1 MSKTIKQIADELC
14 VSKQAVWQRVKR
26 TKYLV
31 AMLAEHSRTVN
42 GRIYIDEEL
51 EQSIKALYS
60 STRVDETSVNKG
72 HDVYETSTRVD
83 ETNVNKGYDVYETS
97 TRVDETSVNKE
108 YDVDE
113 TSVNKEYDVDETSVN
128 KEYDVD
134 ETSVNTA
141 DDKLLDTL
149 QQTVSMLQQQ
159 LLAKDKQ
166 IEELTAILKAS
177 QDQQATLASALTA
190 AQALHAGT
198 IQDRLTEHAG
208 SSEDLVEDNG
218 SLADQG
224 KEPED
229 PKKKLGLFARI
240 FGKKKG

>member
-1 MSKTIKQIADELC
+1 MSKTIKQIADELR

-26 TKYLV
+26 TKDLA

-51 EQSIKALYS
+51 EQRIKTLYS
-60 STRVDETSVNKG
+60 SSRVDETSVNNGHDVDETSSRVDETSVNNG
-72 HDVYETSTRVD
+72 HDVYETSSR
-83 ETNVNKGYDVYETS
+83 
-97 TRVDETSVNKE
+97 
-108 YDVDE
+108 
-113 TSVNKEYDVDETSVN
+113 
-128 KEYDVD
+128 VD

-141 DDKLLDTL
+141 DGKLLDTL

-166 IEELTAILKAS
+166 IDELTAMLKAS

-208 SSEDLVEDNG
+208 SSEDLAEDNG
-218 SLADQG
+218 SLTDQG
-224 KEPED
+224 KEPEN
-229 PKKKLGLFARI
+229 PEKKLGLFARI

>member
-1 MSKTIKQIADELC
+1 MSKTIKQIADELR

-26 TKYLV
+26 TKDLA

-51 EQSIKALYS
+51 EQRIKTLYS
-60 STRVDETSVNKG
+60 SSRVDETSVNNGHDVDETSSRVDETSVNNGHDVDETSSRVDETSVNNG
-72 HDVYETSTRVD
+72 HDVYETSSR
-83 ETNVNKGYDVYETS
+83 
-97 TRVDETSVNKE
+97 
-108 YDVDE
+108 
-113 TSVNKEYDVDETSVN
+113 
-128 KEYDVD
+128 VD

-141 DDKLLDTL
+141 DGKLLDTL

-166 IEELTAILKAS
+166 IDELTAMLKAS

-208 SSEDLVEDNG
+208 SSEDLAEDNG
-218 SLADQG
+218 SLTDQG
-224 KEPED
+224 KEPEN
-229 PKKKLGLFARI
+229 PEKKLGLFARI

>member
-1 MSKTIKQIADELC
+1 MGKTIKQVADELG

-26 TKYLV
+26 TKDL
-31 AMLAEHSRTVN
+31 ADMLAEHSRTVN

-51 EQSIKALYS
+51 EQRIKTLYS
-60 STRVDETSVNKG
+60 SFRVDETSVNKG
-72 HDVYETSTRVD
+72 R
-83 ETNVNKGYDVYETS
+83 
-97 TRVDETSVNKE
+97 
-108 YDVDE
+108 DVDE
-113 TSVNKEYDVDETSVN
+113 TSARIDETSLNKGANVCETTPVVDETI
-128 KEYDVD
+128 
-134 ETSVNTA
+134 VNTA
-141 DDKLLDTL
+141 DSKLLDTL

-166 IEELTAILKAS
+166 IDELTAMLKAS

-208 SSEDLVEDNG
+208 SSEDLAEENG

-224 KEPED
+224 KASESPE
-229 PKKKLGLFARI
+229 KKLGLFARI

>member
-1 MSKTIKQIADELC
+1 MGKTIKQVADELG

-26 TKYLV
+26 TKYL
-31 AMLAEHSRTVN
+31 ADMLADHSRTVN
-42 GRIYIDEEL
+42 GRIYIDEAL
-51 EQSIKALYS
+51 EQHIKMLYS
-60 STRVDETSVNKG
+60 SIRVDETSVNKG
-72 HDVYETSTRVD
+72 HDVYETSAR
-83 ETNVNKGYDVYETS
+83 
-97 TRVDETSVNKE
+97 
-108 YDVDE
+108 
-113 TSVNKEYDVDETSVN
+113 
-128 KEYDVD
+128 VD

-141 DDKLLDTL
+141 DGKLLDTL

-166 IEELTAILKAS
+166 IDELTAMLKAS

-208 SSEDLVEDNG
+208 SSEDLAEDNG
-218 SLADQG
+218 SLTDQG
-224 KEPED
+224 KEPE
-229 PKKKLGLFARI
+229 KKLGLFARI

>member
-51 EQSIKALYS
+51 EQSIKVLYS

-72 HDVYETSTRVD
+72 HDVYETSTR
-83 ETNVNKGYDVYETS
+83 
-97 TRVDETSVNKE
+97 
-108 YDVDE
+108 
-113 TSVNKEYDVDETSVN
+113 VDETSVN

-166 IEELTAILKAS
+166 IDELTAMLKAS

>member
-1 MSKTIKQIADELC
+1 MGKTIKQVADELG

-26 TKYLV
+26 TKDL
-31 AMLAEHSRTVN
+31 ADMLAEHSRTVN

-60 STRVDETSVNKG
+60 SIRVDETSVNNG
-72 HDVYETSTRVD
+72 RDVGETFARV
-83 ETNVNKGYDVYETS
+83 G
-97 TRVDETSVNKE
+97 ETSVNKE
-108 YDVDE
+108 ADVCE
-113 TSVNKEYDVDETSVN
+113 TAPV
-128 KEYDVD
+128 VD

-141 DDKLLDTL
+141 DSKLLDTL
-149 QQTVSMLQQQ
+149 QQTVSLLQQQ

-166 IEELTAILKAS
+166 IDELTAMLKAS

-208 SSEDLVEDNG
+208 SSEDLAEDNG
-218 SLADQG
+218 SLTDQG
-224 KEPED
+224 KEPEN
-229 PKKKLGLFARI
+229 PEKKLGLFARI

>member
-1 MSKTIKQIADELC
+1 MGKTIKQVADELG

-26 TKYLV
+26 TKYL
-31 AMLAEHSRTVN
+31 ADMLADHSRTVN
-42 GRIYIDEEL
+42 GRIYIDEAL
-51 EQSIKALYS
+51 EQHIKMLYS
-60 STRVDETSVNKG
+60 SIRVDETSVNKRHDVYETSARVDETSVNKG
-72 HDVYETSTRVD
+72 HDVYETSAR
-83 ETNVNKGYDVYETS
+83 
-97 TRVDETSVNKE
+97 
-108 YDVDE
+108 
-113 TSVNKEYDVDETSVN
+113 
-128 KEYDVD
+128 VD

-141 DDKLLDTL
+141 DGKLLDTL

-166 IEELTAILKAS
+166 IDELTAMLKAS

-208 SSEDLVEDNG
+208 SSEDLAEDNG
-218 SLADQG
+218 SLTDQG
-224 KEPED
+224 KEPEN
-229 PKKKLGLFARI
+229 PEKKLGLFARI

>member
-1 MSKTIKQIADELC
+1 MGKTIKQVADELG

-26 TKYLV
+26 TKDL
-31 AMLAEHSRTVN
+31 ADMLAEHSRTVN
-42 GRIYIDEEL
+42 SRIYIDEEL
-51 EQSIKALYS
+51 EQRIKTLYS
-60 STRVDETSVNKG
+60 SFRVDETSVNMGREVDETFARVDETSVNKG
-72 HDVYETSTRVD
+72 GGVYETAHV
-83 ETNVNKGYDVYETS
+83 
-97 TRVDETSVNKE
+97 VDETSVNM
-108 YDVDE
+108 
-113 TSVNKEYDVDETSVN
+113 
-128 KEYDVD
+128 
-134 ETSVNTA
+134 A
-141 DDKLLDTL
+141 DSKLLDTL

-166 IEELTAILKAS
+166 IDELTAMLKAS

-208 SSEDLVEDNG
+208 SSEDLAEENG

-224 KEPED
+224 KASESPE
-229 PKKKLGLFARI
+229 KKLGLFARI

>member
-1 MSKTIKQIADELC
+1 MGKTIKQVADELG

-26 TKYLV
+26 TKDL
-31 AMLAEHSRTVN
+31 ADMLAEHSRTVN

-51 EQSIKALYS
+51 EQRIKTLYS
-60 STRVDETSVNKG
+60 SFRVDETSVNK
-72 HDVYETSTRVD
+72 R
-83 ETNVNKGYDVYETS
+83 
-97 TRVDETSVNKE
+97 R
-108 YDVDE
+108 DVDE
-113 TSVNKEYDVDETSVN
+113 TSVNKRADVCETTPV
-128 KEYDVD
+128 VD

-141 DDKLLDTL
+141 DSKLLDTL

-166 IEELTAILKAS
+166 IDELTAMLKAS

-208 SSEDLVEDNG
+208 SSEDLAEENG

-224 KEPED
+224 KASESPE
-229 PKKKLGLFARI
+229 KKLGLFARI

>member
-1 MSKTIKQIADELC
+1 MGKTIKQLADELG

-26 TKYLV
+26 TKDL
-31 AMLAEHSRTVN
+31 AGMLEAHSRTVT

-51 EQSIKALYS
+51 EQTIKALYS
-60 STRVDETSVNKG
+60 SLRVDETSVNKG
-72 HDVYETSTRVD
+72 C
-83 ETNVNKGYDVYETS
+83 
-97 TRVDETSVNKE
+97 
-108 YDVDE
+108 DVDE
-113 TSVNKEYDVDETSVN
+113 TSPA
-128 KEYDVD
+128 VD

-141 DDKLLDTL
+141 DSKLLDVL

-166 IEELTAILKAS
+166 IDDLTAMLKAS
-177 QDQQATLASALTA
+177 QEQQATLASALTA

-208 SSEDLVEDNG
+208 STEDLAEDND
-218 SLADQG
+218 SLADRG
-224 KEPED
+224 KSPEA
-229 PKKKLGLFARI
+229 PEKKLGLFARI

>member
-1 MSKTIKQIADELC
+1 MGKTIKQVADELG

-26 TKYLV
+26 TKYL
-31 AMLAEHSRTVN
+31 ADMLADHSRTVN
-42 GRIYIDEEL
+42 GRIYIDEAL
-51 EQSIKALYS
+51 EQHIKMLYS
-60 STRVDETSVNKG
+60 SIRVDETSVNKG
-72 HDVYETSTRVD
+72 HDVYETSA
-83 ETNVNKGYDVYETS
+83 
-97 TRVDETSVNKE
+97 RVDETSVNKGHDVYE
-108 YDVDE
+108 TSVRVDE
-113 TSVNKEYDVDETSVN
+113 TSVNKGHDVYETSAR
-128 KEYDVD
+128 VD

-141 DDKLLDTL
+141 DGKLLDTL

-166 IEELTAILKAS
+166 IDELTAMLKAS

-208 SSEDLVEDNG
+208 SSEDLAEDNG
-218 SLADQG
+218 SLTDQG
-224 KEPED
+224 KEPEN
-229 PKKKLGLFARI
+229 PEKKLGLFARI

>member
-1 MSKTIKQIADELC
+1 MGKTIKQVADELG

-26 TKYLV
+26 TKYL
-31 AMLAEHSRTVN
+31 ADMLADHSRTVN
-42 GRIYIDEEL
+42 GRIYIDEAL
-51 EQSIKALYS
+51 EQHIKMLYS
-60 STRVDETSVNKG
+60 SIRVDETSVNKG
-72 HDVYETSTRVD
+72 HDVDETSA
-83 ETNVNKGYDVYETS
+83 
-97 TRVDETSVNKE
+97 RVDETSVNKGH
-108 YDVDE
+108 DVDE
-113 TSVNKEYDVDETSVN
+113 TSVR
-128 KEYDVD
+128 VD

-141 DDKLLDTL
+141 DGKLLDTL

-166 IEELTAILKAS
+166 IDELTAMLKVS

-208 SSEDLVEDNG
+208 SSEDLAEDNG
-218 SLADQG
+218 SLTDQG
-224 KEPED
+224 KEPEN
-229 PKKKLGLFARI
+229 PEKKLGLFARI

>member
-1 MSKTIKQIADELC
+1 MGKTIKQVADELG

-26 TKYLV
+26 TKDL
-31 AMLAEHSRTVN
+31 ADMLAEHSRTVN

-51 EQSIKALYS
+51 EQRIKTLYS
-60 STRVDETSVNKG
+60 SFRVDETSVNKG
-72 HDVYETSTRVD
+72 R
-83 ETNVNKGYDVYETS
+83 
-97 TRVDETSVNKE
+97 
-108 YDVDE
+108 DVDE
-113 TSVNKEYDVDETSVN
+113 TSARIDETSLNKGANVCETTPVVDETI
-128 KEYDVD
+128 
-134 ETSVNTA
+134 VNTA
-141 DDKLLDTL
+141 DSKLLDTL

-166 IEELTAILKAS
+166 IDDLTAMLKAS
-177 QDQQATLASALTA
+177 QEQQATLASALTA

-208 SSEDLVEDNG
+208 SSEDLAEENG

-224 KEPED
+224 KASESPE
-229 PKKKLGLFARI
+229 KKLGLFARI

>member
-1 MSKTIKQIADELC
+1 MGKTIKQVADELG

-26 TKYLV
+26 TKYL
-31 AMLAEHSRTVN
+31 ADMLADHSRTVN
-42 GRIYIDEEL
+42 GRIYIDEAL
-51 EQSIKALYS
+51 EQHIKMLYS
-60 STRVDETSVNKG
+60 SIRVDETSVNKGHDVCETSARVDETSVNKG
-72 HDVYETSTRVD
+72 HDVYETSAR
-83 ETNVNKGYDVYETS
+83 
-97 TRVDETSVNKE
+97 
-108 YDVDE
+108 
-113 TSVNKEYDVDETSVN
+113 
-128 KEYDVD
+128 VD

-141 DDKLLDTL
+141 DGKLLDTL

-166 IEELTAILKAS
+166 IDELTAMLKAS

-208 SSEDLVEDNG
+208 SSEDLAEDNG
-218 SLADQG
+218 SLTDQG
-224 KEPED
+224 KEPE
-229 PKKKLGLFARI
+229 KKLGLFARI

>member
-1 MSKTIKQIADELC
+1 LGKTIKQVADELG

-26 TKYLV
+26 TKDL
-31 AMLAEHSRTVN
+31 ADMLAEHSRTVN
-42 GRIYIDEEL
+42 SRIYIDEEL
-51 EQSIKALYS
+51 EQRIKTLYS
-60 STRVDETSVNKG
+60 SFRVDETSVNMGREVDETFARVDETSVNKG
-72 HDVYETSTRVD
+72 GGVYETAHV
-83 ETNVNKGYDVYETS
+83 
-97 TRVDETSVNKE
+97 VDETSVNM
-108 YDVDE
+108 
-113 TSVNKEYDVDETSVN
+113 
-128 KEYDVD
+128 
-134 ETSVNTA
+134 A
-141 DDKLLDTL
+141 DSKLLDTL

-166 IEELTAILKAS
+166 IDELTAMLKAS

-208 SSEDLVEDNG
+208 SSEDLAEENG

-224 KEPED
+224 KASESPE
-229 PKKKLGLFARI
+229 KKLGLFARI

>member
-1 MSKTIKQIADELC
+1 MGKTIKQVADELG

-26 TKYLV
+26 TKDL
-31 AMLAEHSRTVN
+31 ADMLAEHSRTVN

-60 STRVDETSVNKG
+60 SIRVDETSVNNG
-72 HDVYETSTRVD
+72 RDVGETFARVD
-83 ETNVNKGYDVYETS
+83 ETNVNKEADVCETAPA
-97 TRVDETSVNKE
+97 
-108 YDVDE
+108 
-113 TSVNKEYDVDETSVN
+113 
-128 KEYDVD
+128 VD

-141 DDKLLDTL
+141 DSKLLDTL
-149 QQTVSMLQQQ
+149 QQTVSLLQQQ

-166 IEELTAILKAS
+166 IDDLTAMLKAS
-177 QDQQATLASALTA
+177 QEQQATLASALTA

-208 SSEDLVEDNG
+208 SSEDLTEDNG

-224 KEPED
+224 KAQEVPE
-229 PKKKLGLFARI
+229 KKLGLFARI

>member
-1 MSKTIKQIADELC
+1 MGKTIKQVADELG

-26 TKYLV
+26 TKDL
-31 AMLAEHSRTVN
+31 ADMLAEHSRTVN

-51 EQSIKALYS
+51 EQRIKTLYS
-60 STRVDETSVNKG
+60 SFRVDETSVNKG
-72 HDVYETSTRVD
+72 R
-83 ETNVNKGYDVYETS
+83 
-97 TRVDETSVNKE
+97 
-108 YDVDE
+108 DVDE
-113 TSVNKEYDVDETSVN
+113 TSARIDETSLNKEANVCETTPVVDETI
-128 KEYDVD
+128 
-134 ETSVNTA
+134 VNTA
-141 DDKLLDTL
+141 DSKLLDTL

-166 IEELTAILKAS
+166 IDELTAMLKAS

-208 SSEDLVEDNG
+208 SSEDLAEENG

-224 KEPED
+224 KASESPE
-229 PKKKLGLFARI
+229 KKLGLFARI

>member
-1 MSKTIKQIADELC
+1 MSKTIKQIADELR

-26 TKYLV
+26 TKDLA

-51 EQSIKALYS
+51 EQRIKTLYS
-60 STRVDETSVNKG
+60 SSRVDETSVNNG
-72 HDVYETSTRVD
+72 HDVYETS
-83 ETNVNKGYDVYETS
+83 S
-97 TRVDETSVNKE
+97 RVDETSVNNGH
-108 YDVDE
+108 DVYE
-113 TSVNKEYDVDETSVN
+113 TSSR
-128 KEYDVD
+128 VD

-141 DDKLLDTL
+141 DGKLLDTL

-166 IEELTAILKAS
+166 IDELTAMLKAS

-208 SSEDLVEDNG
+208 SSEDLAEDNG
-218 SLADQG
+218 SLTDQG
-224 KEPED
+224 KEPEN
-229 PKKKLGLFARI
+229 PEKKLGLFARI

>member
-1 MSKTIKQIADELC
+1 MGKTIKQVADELG

-26 TKYLV
+26 TKYL
-31 AMLAEHSRTVN
+31 ADMLADHSRTVN
-42 GRIYIDEEL
+42 GRIYIDEAL
-51 EQSIKALYS
+51 EQHIKMLYS
-60 STRVDETSVNKG
+60 SIRVDETSVNKG
-72 HDVYETSTRVD
+72 HDVYETSAR
-83 ETNVNKGYDVYETS
+83 
-97 TRVDETSVNKE
+97 
-108 YDVDE
+108 
-113 TSVNKEYDVDETSVN
+113 
-128 KEYDVD
+128 VD

-141 DDKLLDTL
+141 DGKLLDTL

-166 IEELTAILKAS
+166 IDELTAMLKAS

-208 SSEDLVEDNG
+208 SSEDLAEDNG
-218 SLADQG
+218 SLTDQG
-224 KEPED
+224 KEPEN
-229 PKKKLGLFARI
+229 PEKKLGLFARI

>member
-1 MSKTIKQIADELC
+1 MGKTIKQVADELG

-26 TKYLV
+26 TKYL
-31 AMLAEHSRTVN
+31 ADMLADHSRTVN
-42 GRIYIDEEL
+42 GRIYIDEAL
-51 EQSIKALYS
+51 EQHIKMLYS
-60 STRVDETSVNKG
+60 SIRVDETSVNKG
-72 HDVYETSTRVD
+72 HDVYETSA
-83 ETNVNKGYDVYETS
+83 
-97 TRVDETSVNKE
+97 RVDETSVNKGHDVYE
-108 YDVDE
+108 TSARVDE
-113 TSVNKEYDVDETSVN
+113 TSVNKGHDVYETSAR
-128 KEYDVD
+128 VD

-141 DDKLLDTL
+141 DGKLLDTL

-166 IEELTAILKAS
+166 IDELTAMLKAS

-208 SSEDLVEDNG
+208 SSEDLAEDNG
-218 SLADQG
+218 SLTDQG
-224 KEPED
+224 KEPEN
-229 PKKKLGLFARI
+229 PEKKLGLFARI

>member
-1 MSKTIKQIADELC
+1 MGKTIKQVADELG

-26 TKYLV
+26 TKYL
-31 AMLAEHSRTVN
+31 ADMLADHSRTVN
-42 GRIYIDEEL
+42 GRIYIDEAL
-51 EQSIKALYS
+51 EQHIKMLYS
-60 STRVDETSVNKG
+60 SIRVDETSVNKRHDVYETSARVDETSVNKG
-72 HDVYETSTRVD
+72 HDVYETSA
-83 ETNVNKGYDVYETS
+83 
-97 TRVDETSVNKE
+97 RVDETSVNKGH
-108 YDVDE
+108 DVYE
-113 TSVNKEYDVDETSVN
+113 TSAR
-128 KEYDVD
+128 VD

-141 DDKLLDTL
+141 DGKLLDTL

-166 IEELTAILKAS
+166 IDELTAMLKAS

-208 SSEDLVEDNG
+208 SSEDLAEDNG
-218 SLADQG
+218 SLTDQG
-224 KEPED
+224 KEPEN
-229 PKKKLGLFARI
+229 PEKKLGLFARI

>member
-1 MSKTIKQIADELC
+1 MGKTIKQVADELG

-26 TKYLV
+26 TKDL
-31 AMLAEHSRTVN
+31 ADMLAEHSRTVN

-60 STRVDETSVNKG
+60 SIRVDETSVNNG
-72 HDVYETSTRVD
+72 RDVGETFARV
-83 ETNVNKGYDVYETS
+83 G
-97 TRVDETSVNKE
+97 ETSVNKE
-108 YDVDE
+108 ADVCE
-113 TSVNKEYDVDETSVN
+113 TAPV
-128 KEYDVD
+128 VD

-141 DDKLLDTL
+141 DSKLLDTL
-149 QQTVSMLQQQ
+149 QQTVSLLQQQ

-166 IEELTAILKAS
+166 IDDLTAMLKAS
-177 QDQQATLASALTA
+177 QEQQATLASALTA

-208 SSEDLVEDNG
+208 SSEDLTEDNG

-224 KEPED
+224 KAQEVPE
-229 PKKKLGLFARI
+229 KKLGLFARI

>member
-1 MSKTIKQIADELC
+1 MGKTIKQVADELG

-26 TKYLV
+26 TKDL
-31 AMLAEHSRTVN
+31 ADMLTEHSRTVN

-51 EQSIKALYS
+51 EQRIKTLYS
-60 STRVDETSVNKG
+60 SF
-72 HDVYETSTRVD
+72 
-83 ETNVNKGYDVYETS
+83 
-97 TRVDETSVNKE
+97 RVDETSVNKE
-108 YDVDE
+108 CDVDETSAHIDE
-113 TSVNKEYDVDETSVN
+113 TSVNKWADVCETASI
-128 KEYDVD
+128 VD
-134 ETSVNTA
+134 ETSVNTT
-141 DDKLLDTL
+141 DSKLLDTL

-166 IEELTAILKAS
+166 IDELTAMLKAS

-208 SSEDLVEDNG
+208 SSEDLAEENG

-224 KEPED
+224 KASESPE
-229 PKKKLGLFARI
+229 KKLGLFARI

>member
-14 VSKQAVWQRVKR
+14 VSKQAIWQRVKR
-26 TKYLV
+26 SRELNG
-31 AMLAEHSRTVN
+31 MLDEHSHIEN
-42 GRIYIDEEL
+42 GRIYVDESL
-51 EQSIKALYS
+51 EQCIKALYRPSCIDETS
-60 STRVDETSVNKG
+60 SRVDETGVNKG
-72 HDVYETSTRVD
+72 HDV
-83 ETNVNKGYDVYETS
+83 
-97 TRVDETSVNKE
+97 DETSARV
-108 YDVDE
+108 Y
-113 TSVNKEYDVDETSVN
+113 
-128 KEYDVD
+128 

-141 DDKLLDTL
+141 DSKLLDTL

-166 IEELTAILKAS
+166 IDELTAMLKAS

-208 SSEDLVEDNG
+208 SSEDLAEDNG

-224 KEPED
+224 KASESPE
-229 PKKKLGLFARI
+229 KKLGLFARI
-240 FGKKKG
+240 FGKKRG

>member
-1 MSKTIKQIADELC
+1 MGKTIKQVADDLG

-26 TKYLV
+26 TKDL
-31 AMLAEHSRTVN
+31 ADMLTEHSRTVN

-51 EQSIKALYS
+51 EQRIKTLYS
-60 STRVDETSVNKG
+60 SFRVDETSVNKG
-72 HDVYETSTRVD
+72 RDVD
-83 ETNVNKGYDVYETS
+83 ETS
-97 TRVDETSVNKE
+97 ARIDETSVNKE
-108 YDVDE
+108 CDVDE
-113 TSVNKEYDVDETSVN
+113 TSVNKGANVCETTPVVDETI
-128 KEYDVD
+128 
-134 ETSVNTA
+134 VNTV
-141 DDKLLDTL
+141 DSKLLDTL

-166 IEELTAILKAS
+166 IDELTAMLKAS

-208 SSEDLVEDNG
+208 SSEDLAEENG

-224 KEPED
+224 KASESPE
-229 PKKKLGLFARI
+229 KKLGLFARI

>member
-1 MSKTIKQIADELC
+1 MGKTIKQLADELG

-26 TKYLV
+26 TKDL
-31 AMLAEHSRTVN
+31 AGMLEAHSRTVT

-51 EQSIKALYS
+51 EQTIKALYS
-60 STRVDETSVNKG
+60 SLRVDETSVNKG
-72 HDVYETSTRVD
+72 CDVD
-83 ETNVNKGYDVYETS
+83 ETS
-97 TRVDETSVNKE
+97 PAVDETSVNKGC
-108 YDVDE
+108 DVDE
-113 TSVNKEYDVDETSVN
+113 TSPA
-128 KEYDVD
+128 VD

-141 DDKLLDTL
+141 DSKLLDVL

-166 IEELTAILKAS
+166 IDDLTAMLKAS
-177 QDQQATLASALTA
+177 QEQQATLASALTA

-208 SSEDLVEDNG
+208 STEDLAEDND
-218 SLADQG
+218 SLADRG
-224 KEPED
+224 KSPEA
-229 PKKKLGLFARI
+229 PEKKLGLFARI

>member
-1 MSKTIKQIADELC
+1 MSKTIKQIADELR

-26 TKYLV
+26 TKDLA

-51 EQSIKALYS
+51 EQRIKTLYS
-60 STRVDETSVNKG
+60 SSRVDETSVNNG
-72 HDVYETSTRVD
+72 HDVYETSSR
-83 ETNVNKGYDVYETS
+83 
-97 TRVDETSVNKE
+97 
-108 YDVDE
+108 
-113 TSVNKEYDVDETSVN
+113 
-128 KEYDVD
+128 VD

-141 DDKLLDTL
+141 DGKLLDTL

-166 IEELTAILKAS
+166 IDELTAMLKAS

-208 SSEDLVEDNG
+208 SSEDLAEDNG
-218 SLADQG
+218 SLTDQG
-224 KEPED
+224 KEPEN
-229 PKKKLGLFARI
+229 PEKKLGLFARI

>member
-1 MSKTIKQIADELC
+1 MGKTIKQVADELG

-26 TKYLV
+26 TKDL
-31 AMLAEHSRTVN
+31 ADMLAEHSRTVN

-51 EQSIKALYS
+51 EQRIKTLYS
-60 STRVDETSVNKG
+60 SFRVDETSVNKRR
-72 HDVYETSTRVD
+72 DVD
-83 ETNVNKGYDVYETS
+83 ETS
-97 TRVDETSVNKE
+97 ARIDETSVNKRA
-108 YDVDE
+108 DVCE
-113 TSVNKEYDVDETSVN
+113 TTPV
-128 KEYDVD
+128 VD

-141 DDKLLDTL
+141 DSKLLDTL

-166 IEELTAILKAS
+166 IDELTAMLKAS

-208 SSEDLVEDNG
+208 SSEDLAEENG

-224 KEPED
+224 KASESPE
-229 PKKKLGLFARI
+229 KKLGLFARI